1 MLYDIQVTRFICMSL
16 KIRYDSNL
24 EFMEISNDNKILFF
38 GDYSDFKNNPIY
50 LQAFL
55 SQLGLD
61 STLEEIYL

>member
-1 MLYDIQVTRFICMSL
+1 MKATKVTHMTL
-16 KIRYDSNL
+16 KIKYDSQL

>member
-1 MLYDIQVTRFICMSL
+1 MSKITIKYDPDI
-16 KIRYDSNL
+16 

-61 STLEEIYL
+61 STLEEIYF